1 MTQQPGPAAR
11 FFDRLFTWLE
21 KRADSTL
28 TRIETWI
35 GAPINGRSAT
45 NGSRQAN
52 MKQVRERLDSNISRN
67 PAMTQNLVGFLRLI
81 LFLSILFLFSLLG
94 GYLFE
99 NVNAAAIALL
109 AKTTN
114 PLLKPVPMW
123 LLKVV
128 IYILHPQNARYMVM
142 PLAAMLLILIGS
154 AYFVSDVYHLSKP
167 GLGWRYVIASMFAV
181 RYPTLTVDGGK
192 KQTKADEVNLLDA
205 IGGPGYALIQPG
217 NAVLFRTLRQ
227 PSQTSITSSYFM
239 SPFETIG
246 SIVNLDDQHVNV
258 EEATTI
264 TRDGI
269 RVILRDINLRFRIL
283 PEMRTGRPIMR
294 SLENPFPF
302 SQDAMQTMAYNLA
315 VMADGQ
321 DPWRMAVQR
330 AVVGSISEFINGVDI
345 DFLTAPKAEGVDPRG
360 RIRNALTDVNIGAL
374 RRLGAELI
382 WVDIGHFDIEP
393 PEVDLKR
400 VNSWAAQWENR
411 VKQDLAE
418 AEGIRDAYLEVG
430 QEVRQAALINAIV
443 RSLGQANV
451 DVNDPERWRALIL
464 SRTAQILDTLRKN
477 RKTT

>member
-1 MTQQPGPAAR
+1 MLLNGLKSGLARFNRRRTAEGKPGVQPAADARAVGQRYQPQPGNGTEPGGLAAP
-11 FFDRLFTWLE
+11 DP
-21 KRADSTL
+21 S
-28 TRIETWI
+28 
-35 GAPINGRSAT
+35 
-45 NGSRQAN
+45 
-52 MKQVRERLDSNISRN
+52 
-67 PAMTQNLVGFLRLI
+67 VG
-81 LFLSILFLFSLLG
+81 ILFLFSLLG

-99 NVNAAAIALL
+99 NVNASAIALL

-192 KQTKADEVNLLDA
+192 KQIKADEVNLLDV

-246 SIVNLDDQHVNV
+246 QIVNLDDQHGYV

-269 RVILRDINLRFRIL
+269 RVILRDINFRFRIF
-283 PEMRTGRPIMR
+283 PEMRNGTSDYAQPGEPVSFFAGRDADHGLQPGCHGRR
-294 SLENPFPF
+294 SGPL
-302 SQDAMQTMAYNLA
+302 
-315 VMADGQ
+315 ADGG
-321 DPWRMAVQR
+321 A
-330 AVVGSISEFINGVDI
+330 AGSCRG
-345 DFLTAPKAEGVDPRG
+345 DF
-360 RIRNALTDVNIGAL
+360 RI
-374 RRLGAELI
+374 
-382 WVDIGHFDIEP
+382 
-393 PEVDLKR
+393 
-400 VNSWAAQWENR
+400 
-411 VKQDLAE
+411 
-418 AEGIRDAYLEVG
+418 Y
-430 QEVRQAALINAIV
+430 
-443 RSLGQANV
+443 
-451 DVNDPERWRALIL
+451 
-464 SRTAQILDTLRKN
+464 
-477 RKTT
+477 